1 MHNLKLMAELL
12 FTSCYQKSLLVHSFV
27 QKKKAS
33 EFKKLQCGI
42 RDFCIFVLSMHTLL
56 FSPKWTRSLANQ
68 HHQGDFQLHSRN
80 RPFTFFVVLVA
91 VITAR
96 CATFCGPWAT
106 FNETLISYLL
116 LLCLFGWVAQLW
128 FGTALRP
135 HSRTHIFENLYTLKK
150 FLVKWTFLKI
160 SHVYISRVL
169 KKKKTP
175 SLPHE
180 QPYQKYL
187 RF

>member
-1 MHNLKLMAELL
+1 MGFNWAYKVEDSCRVERTGLLIAQESMHNLKLMAELL
-12 FTSCYQKSLLVHSFV
+12 FTSCYQKSLLMHSFV

-33 EFKKLQCGI
+33 EFKKLRCGI

-106 FNETLISYLL
+106 FNETLISHICFSCVYLDEWHSCDLGL
-116 LLCLFGWVAQLW
+116 LSGPILARTFSK
-128 FGTALRP
+128 TY
-135 HSRTHIFENLYTLKK
+135 THI
-150 FLVKWTFLKI
+150 
-160 SHVYISRVL
+160 
-169 KKKKTP
+169 
-175 SLPHE
+175 
-180 QPYQKYL
+180 
-187 RF
+187 